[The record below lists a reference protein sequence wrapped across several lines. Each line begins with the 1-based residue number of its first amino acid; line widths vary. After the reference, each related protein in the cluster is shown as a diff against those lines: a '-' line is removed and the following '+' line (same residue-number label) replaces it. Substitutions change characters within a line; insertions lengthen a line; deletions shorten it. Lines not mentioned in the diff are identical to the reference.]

1 MRPAPAPC
9 ATRSRPHCLR
19 CCRQASLF
27 ALLPPEPVALGGARQ
42 GGRQSSMNSPVG
54 TAACPANEPGCSR
67 RRREGQR
74 SGRRRGRWLSWPAR
88 APQAMY
94 SAKSKVNAC
103 TGDPDWPLDVY
114 RFQPPMGFETAGRL
128 SEDRWRK
135 SHQWCAQGN
144 LLALA
149 CPVACRVCALHGGG
163 RHAAYHP
170 FRTGSVV
177 LQRARARA
185 ACHSL
190 ACMLW
195 CAAHTMPACCGVR
208 RTYCWRGR
216 RQS

>member
-1 MRPAPAPC
+1 
-9 ATRSRPHCLR
+9 
-19 CCRQASLF
+19 
-27 ALLPPEPVALGGARQ
+27 
-42 GGRQSSMNSPVG
+42 
-54 TAACPANEPGCSR
+54 
-67 RRREGQR
+67 
-74 SGRRRGRWLSWPAR
+74 
-88 APQAMY
+88 MY

-170 FRTGSVV
+170 FRTGIVI

-185 ACHSL
+185 ACRSL

-195 CAAHTMPACCGVR
+195 CAARTMPACCGVR